1 MRQTTDTD
9 SERNEGK
16 TKTHIF
22 QLIDGIERGASA
34 RRRSHVV
41 VIVIVVVVIRTSSI
55 SMSFFHIKS
64 APLFFFFSLAIHHYR
79 VADRVLFDFNGQKPH
94 NILVDVH
101 KTFHFGNSG

>member
-41 VIVIVVVVIRTSSI
+41 VVIVIVVSI
-55 SMSFFHIKS
+55 ARRRRRRLPEQSLEHDDWN
-64 APLFFFFSLAIHHYR
+64 ACERQFFFSVICEENA
-79 VADRVLFDFNGQKPH
+79 K
-94 NILVDVH
+94 
-101 KTFHFGNSG
+101 